1 MIQRIQTLFLFLASA
16 AFFLAFVFPFATS
29 SEAGAGFLSD
39 QLYNVFDHPALM
51 ALAGLGGLVALVS
64 IFLFKNRGLQMRL
77 ALLTIVL
84 SILLFVVAGLLV
96 MTEQQGTAEYEES
109 FGVALPILALIF
121 GILANRFIQ
130 KDDKLVRSMDRLR

>member
-1 MIQRIQTLFLFLASA
+1 
-16 AFFLAFVFPFATS
+16 
-29 SEAGAGFLSD
+29 
-39 QLYNVFDHPALM
+39 M